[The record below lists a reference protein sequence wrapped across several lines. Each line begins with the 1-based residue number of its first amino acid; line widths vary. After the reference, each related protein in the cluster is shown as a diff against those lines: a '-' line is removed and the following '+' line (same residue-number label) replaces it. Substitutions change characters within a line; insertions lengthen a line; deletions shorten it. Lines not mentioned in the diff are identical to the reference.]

1 MPNRESIGFRIAS
14 GFFSIVVL
22 MAALG
27 WFAAVQVNHVYA
39 IFEEISTHEMRAISH
54 LGKIQNASQ
63 KQAVLIR
70 DITSYE
76 DLSIQKTAVKTMK
89 EANAE
94 IDRTMADLN
103 GMASTF
109 DAPVAQLFSDINQ
122 LLLAVRPLQQAAISA
137 VQDMEIDV
145 AKDKVYKELRPKQAE
160 LNAMLDRAHT
170 TLEKSSHDAVTVAE
184 KMVQRLI
191 LIIGLCTAVGAI
203 LAASIGW
210 WLTRTIKEPI
220 VHAVAV
226 ARTVA
231 NGDLRSAI
239 HVRSRDETGQL
250 MLALKDMNE
259 HLSDTVGQI
268 RDGSESIATA
278 ANEIAVGNFDLSSR
292 TERQASSLQETA
304 TTMEE
309 LTATVQQNAENA
321 RRAHQLA
328 QEASQAAI
336 DGCVAVAHAV
346 EVMDTINKSSHE
358 IVDIIS
364 VIDGIA
370 FQTNILALNAA
381 VIAALAGREGS
392 GFAVVADEVRALAER
407 SSKAARQIAALVGE
421 SVSQVESGS
430 TMVHQAGNTIE
441 QLAVSIQ
448 RVSEIVGEITT
459 ASNQQADGIAQIN
472 VAVAELDG
480 VTQQNAAL
488 VEQASAA
495 ADSLKQQSERLAQL
509 VSVFKVSPVS

>member
-1 MPNRESIGFRIAS
+1 MWNRESIGSRIAF
-14 GFFSIVVL
+14 GFFSIVIL

-27 WFAAVQVNHVYA
+27 LFAALQVKHVYTTFA
-39 IFEEISTHEMRAISH
+39 EIASHEMLAVSQLGTIRA
-54 LGKIQNASQ
+54 ASQ
-63 KQAVLIR
+63 QQAVLIR

-76 DLSIQKTAVKTMK
+76 DLSIQKTAIKTMK

-94 IDRTMADLN
+94 IERAMAGLLKQADTLN
-103 GMASTF
+103 
-109 DAPVAQLFSDINQ
+109 APLPQLLNAINQ
-122 LLLAVRPLQQAAISA
+122 HQNALRPTQQAAISA
-137 VQDMEIDV
+137 VQEMEIDL
-145 AKDKVYKELRPKQAE
+145 AKDKVYKELRPRQAE
-160 LNAMLDRAHT
+160 LDAMLGKARAA
-170 TLEKSSHDAVTVAE
+170 LIDSARDAVATAGE
-184 KMVQRLI
+184 MVDRLI
-191 LIIGLCTAVGAI
+191 LVIGLSTA
-203 LAASIGW
+203 LAAALAVSVGW
-210 WLTRTIKEPI
+210 WLTRTIKEPV
-220 VHAVAV
+220 VHAVAI
-226 ARTVA
+226 AQTVA
-231 NGDLRSAI
+231 AGDLRSEIQA
-239 HVRSRDETGQL
+239 RSRDETGQL
-250 MLALKDMNE
+250 MLALKDMNA
-259 HLSDTVGQI
+259 HLSDTVSHI

-304 TTMEE
+304 ATMEE

-336 DGCVAVAHAV
+336 DGCAAVAHAV

-358 IVDIIS
+358 IVEIIS

-381 VIAALAGREGS
+381 VIAALAGSQGS

-441 QLAVSIQ
+441 QLAVNIQ

-459 ASNQQADGIAQIN
+459 ASNQQADGIAQVN
-472 VAVAELDG
+472 VSVAELDS

-488 VEQASAA
+488 VEQSSAA
-495 ADSLKQQSERLAQL
+495 ADSLKQQAERLAQL
-509 VSVFKVSPVS
+509 VSVFKIL